1 MNHDAGLPRVVV
13 FSLGGTIA
21 STNTAGE
28 TAGGVTPRL
37 GARDLVE
44 AVPQLQKVA
53 ELETVSFRQVASSDL
68 TLQDIVALAAQIT
81 GCFEAGASGAVVTQG
96 TDTIEETSFALDLL
110 VRDHRPVVVTG
121 AMRNPTLAGPDG
133 PANLLAAVQV
143 AAAPEAAGLGTLVVL
158 NDEIHAARFVRKTHT
173 SSPATF
179 HSPTVGRLGWMTE
192 GRPRIAFRAP
202 TLEGIPTGVNEQ
214 EVPPVALLTS
224 ALGDDSRL
232 IAQVETLG
240 YAGLVIEALGGGHVP
255 SHVVPVLADLASRLP
270 VVLASRTGSGEI
282 LRETYSFPGSERDLL
297 SRPLIPAGFLD
308 GPKARILL
316 SLLLAAGANLDRVRT
331 AFEQINTSITAP
343 IVSGAHPTAGATA
356 Y

>member
-1 MNHDAGLPRVVV
+1 VNRDPGLPRVVV

-21 STNTAGE
+21 STNAVGE
-28 TAGGVTPRL
+28 VAGGVRPRL
-37 GARDLVE
+37 GAHDLVE
-44 AVPQLQKVA
+44 AVPQLQEVA
-53 ELETVSFRQVASSDL
+53 ELETVSFRQVASGDL
-68 TLQDIVALAAQIT
+68 TLQDLIALAAQIAA
-81 GCFEAGASGAVVTQG
+81 CFEAGASGAVVTQG
-96 TDTIEETSFALDLL
+96 TDTIEESAFALDLL

-179 HSPTVGRLGWMTE
+179 HSPTVGRLGWMVE
-192 GRPRIAFRAP
+192 GRPRIAYCAP
-202 TLEGIPTGVNEQ
+202 ALEGIPPEVNEQ
-214 EVPPVALLTS
+214 EVLPVALLTA

-240 YAGLVIEALGGGHVP
+240 YAGLVLEAFGGGHVP
-255 SHVVPVLADLASRLP
+255 AHVVPALADLASRLP
-270 VVLASRTGSGEI
+270 VVLASRTGGGEV
-282 LRETYSFPGSERDLL
+282 LQETYSFPGSERDLL
-297 SRPLIPAGFLD
+297 SHGLIPAGFLD

-331 AFEQINTSITAP
+331 AFEQINASI
-343 IVSGAHPTAGATA
+343 SGPPAAQAW
-356 Y
+356 